1 MENAII
7 IGVFAAINLAVV
19 IFFWSYSTR
28 NRKVRAEKIKELLQ
42 DLDLQNHVEMKHKI
56 SRAKTEFLTKM
67 GQEVRFPLNTIM
79 GFNDLILSKKNLDH
93 DVLES
98 ASKIHD
104 SCTAILSMVDDILDF
119 SKIECGKLDLI
130 PVDYDL
136 AYLINSVISS
146 NMVNMEFKSIK
157 FNLNVDPNLPGRLT
171 GDEGRVKQIFG
182 KILSNAF
189 KYTRNGAVD
198 WNISFNREGDDIL
211 LISKIKDTGIG
222 IKQEQ
227 LVNLFS
233 GSSELIGSRI
243 DGMRLGLAITK
254 EIVDRMGGTI
264 EVESEYGKG
273 SEFTVKIKQKVSS
286 EATIDETIL
295 SGLKDLNCGINK
307 EERSVKPIYIQMPYA
322 HILVVDDM
330 ALNLEVALSFMRPY
344 GMQIDAVPSG
354 KIAVAKLM
362 NQSTKYSA
370 IFMDYMMPEMDGVE
384 AVKKIRSLN
393 SDYAKNIPIIALT
406 ANAMAGSERLFLES
420 GFNDFLIK
428 PVDIMK
434 LDAVLN
440 KWVRDKSKET

>member
-1 MENAII
+1 MENSIM
-7 IGVFAAINLAVV
+7 IGVFAAINFAVI
-19 IFFWSYSTR
+19 IFFWSY
-28 NRKVRAEKIKELLQ
+28 NVRTKKSRAKKIKELLH
-42 DLDLQNHVEMKHKI
+42 DLDLQNQEEMKHKV
-56 SRAKTEFLTKM
+56 SRAKTDFLIKM

-79 GFNDLILSKKNLDH
+79 GFNDLILSKKNLDQ

-98 ASKIHD
+98 ASKIRN

-136 AYLINSVISS
+136 ACLINSVISS

-157 FNLNVDPNLPGRLT
+157 FNLDIDANLPSRLT
-171 GDEGRVKQIFG
+171 GDENRVKQVFG

-189 KYTRNGAVD
+189 KYTRSGAVD
-198 WNISFNREGDDIL
+198 WSIGFKREGEDIL

-222 IKQEQ
+222 IKKEQ
-227 LVNLFS
+227 LEKLFS

-254 EIVDRMGGTI
+254 EIVDKMNGTI

-273 SEFTVKIKQKVSS
+273 SMFTVKIKQKVSS
-286 EATIDETIL
+286 ETLIDEKVA
-295 SGLKDLNCGINK
+295 SNLKDLNNCFSRT
-307 EERSVKPIYIQMPYA
+307 ERNVKPIYNQMPYA
-322 HILVVDDM
+322 QVLIVDDM
-330 ALNLEVALSFMRPY
+330 ALNLEVAQNLMRPY
-344 GMQIDAVPSG
+344 GMRIDAAPSA
-354 KIAVAKLM
+354 KIAVAKIM

-384 AVKKIRSLN
+384 ATKKIRALN
-393 SDYAKNIPIIALT
+393 SDYAKNVPIIALT
-406 ANAMAGSERLFLES
+406 ANAMVGTEKLFLEN

-428 PVDIMK
+428 PIDIMK

-440 KWVRDKSKET
+440 KWVRDKSQES